1 MAITLAKVS
10 GSWVEVYDGNR
21 RLYSKPVNTN
31 KGDALIG
38 FTGFSVSIKEGSWIV
53 TFDEKGQRISSHLV

>member
-21 RLYSKPVNTN
+21 RLCSKPVNTN

-38 FTGFSVSIKEGSWIV
+38 FIGSSVSIKEGV
-53 TFDEKGQRISSHLV
+53 VGL

>member
-1 MAITLAKVS
+1 MAITL
-10 GSWVEVYDGNR
+10 VEVYDGNR

-38 FTGFSVSIKEGSWIV
+38 FIGSSVSIKEGSWIV
-53 TFDEKGQRISSHLV
+53 TYDEKGQRISSHPA